1 MNKTCIII
9 CGPTAVG
16 KTALAIELAAALH
29 TEIIS
34 ADSRQ
39 CYKELNIGV
48 AKPTT
53 EELNKIPHHFINSHS
68 ITHDL
73 NAADF
78 EQYAL
83 AAAEKIFEKN
93 DKLVM
98 VGGTGLYIKSFCE
111 GLDAVPAVPEAIRS
125 EIVLNYEQQGITW
138 LQNQIKLI
146 DPLFVEKGEIHNP
159 QRIMRALEVKIFTGN
174 SILSY
179 QLKQKKQRDFKII
192 KIGLELPRELLYE
205 RINQRVDEMIAAGL
219 EQEVKSLLSFQS
231 LNALKT
237 VGYTEFFEYFKKEHA
252 ISFADTVALIKQ
264 HTRQYAKRQ
273 MTWFKRDAE
282 IIWTSPAKGL
292 SASWVSEISSAI

>member
-16 KTALAIELAAALH
+16 KTSLAIELAVALN

-34 ADSRQ
+34 SDSRQ

-48 AKPTT
+48 AKPSI
-53 EELNKIPHHFINSHS
+53 EELNTVPHHFVNSHS
-68 ITHDL
+68 ITEEV

-78 EQYAL
+78 EKYAL
-83 AAAEKIFEKN
+83 AAAEKIFEKK
-93 DKLVM
+93 DQLVM

-111 GLDAVPAVPEAIRS
+111 GLDAVPAVPESIRT
-125 EIVLNYEQQGITW
+125 EIILNYEQQGMAW
-138 LQNQIKLI
+138 LQDQIMGK
-146 DPLFVEKGEIHNP
+146 DPLFFEKGEMHNP
-159 QRIMRALEVKIFTGN
+159 QRVMRALEVMIFTGN

-179 QLKQKKQRDFKII
+179 QLRQKKQRDFNVI
-192 KIGLELPRELLYE
+192 KIGLELPREILYE

-219 EQEVKSLLSFQS
+219 EQEVLGLLPFQS

-237 VGYTEFFEYFKKEHA
+237 VGYSEFFEYFKNGNSKTFTE
-252 ISFADTVALIKQ
+252 TVERIKQ

-282 IIWTSPAKGL
+282 IKWTRPIKGL
-292 SASWVSEISSAI
+292 SVSWVSEI